1 MQRSRCAFA
10 SCEAGPALRSTA
22 ARRTRGSSAKSF
34 TPSHKELHFSA
45 IDNAGDNAS
54 DNVKDDA
61 RDAGEKIGAEPF
73 ARSGSHLVMRD
84 SETPWWC
91 WRNPRA
97 AAAHLGGLRLAMNRN
112 ASISR
117 GPLSAKQTTGAC
129 RLQKPCRYLLVKFA
143 T

>member
-1 MQRSRCAFA
+1 MRGRPGAALDRGAAHKGFFGKIFYAFA
-10 SCEAGPALRSTA
+10 Q
-22 ARRTRGSSAKSF
+22 
-34 TPSHKELHFSA
+34 ELHFSA

-54 DNVKDDA
+54 DNVKDNVKDDARDDA

-73 ARSGSHLVMRD
+73 ARSGRHLVMRD
-84 SETPWWC
+84 SKSPWWC

-97 AAAHLGGLRLAMNRN
+97 AAAHRSGLRLAMNRN